1 MSLGMKMMRKTML
14 KVSKSQLTF
23 EETVERVRENAEKV
37 GWNVP
42 SVLDLQKHYTEHGF
56 GDMSRATVIYFC
68 NPRGGYDISRDDE
81 FKPMFVMMP
90 TGVCVYETST
100 GEVQVA
106 RMNLGF
112 MSVMFGGIVRRTLK
126 EGGFKLERALEGIT
140 AA

>member
-1 MSLGMKMMRKTML
+1 MSLGMKIMRSTML
-14 KVSKSQLTF
+14 KVSKSQLAF
-23 EETVERVRENAEKV
+23 EETVERVTENARNI

-56 GDMSRATVIYFC
+56 GDMGRATVIYFC
-68 NPRGGYDISRDDE
+68 NPKGGYDISRSDE

-90 TGVCVYETST
+90 TGVCVYETS
-100 GEVQVA
+100 GGDVQVA

-112 MSVMFGGIVRRTLK
+112 MSVMFGGIVKKTLK
-126 EGGFKLERALEGIT
+126 EGGLKIERALEGVV

>member
-1 MSLGMKMMRKTML
+1 MKMMTLTML
-14 KVSKSQLTF
+14 KVSKSQLAF
-23 EETVERVRENAEKV
+23 EDTVERVRENAEEV

-42 SVLDLQKHYTEHGF
+42 KVFDLQSHYKNHGF
-56 GDMSRATVIYFC
+56 GDMGQATVVYFC

-106 RMNLGF
+106 RMNLGL
-112 MSVMFGGIVRRTLK
+112 MSLMFAGVVKRTLK
-126 EGGFKLERALEGIT
+126 QGGSNLEKALEGII